1 MLKNV
6 SWRKPACCWGN
17 PVCDIELI
25 VHSVYLDTVVFFSF
39 IVNIANVLQLYYFIL
54 PMYDIVY

>member
-6 SWRKPACCWGN
+6 SWRKPACCWGS

-25 VHSVYLDTVVFFSF
+25 VHSVYIDTLVFFSL
-39 IVNIANVLQLYYFIL
+39 IVNITDVLQLYYFIL
-54 PMYDIVY
+54 QMYNIVH

>member
-6 SWRKPACCWGN
+6 SWRKPSCCWGS

-25 VHSVYLDTVVFFSF
+25 VHSVYVDTVVFFSF
-39 IVNIANVLQLYYFIL
+39 IVNIANVLQLYKFIL
-54 PMYDIVY
+54 PMYVIVH